1 MSTLSSAALSH
12 GKRAVYRRIDLHVLP
27 LLVCCYLFAYLDRI
41 NIGFAKLQMQS
52 DIGISDAAFGVGAG
66 IFFLGYMLFEIP
78 SNLLLPRLGARKTL
92 SRIMVLW
99 GLTSA
104 AMMFVHDV
112 HSFYI
117 LRFMLGVFEAGF
129 APGMV
134 FYLTCWYPQ
143 ARMAQVMAFVMAAA
157 PLGGIVGAPLSTG
170 IMALLS
176 GAHGLAGWQWMF
188 LLEGLPCVVLGV
200 VTFFCL
206 DDRIESARWLSSD
219 EKASLLQD
227 IGSRKA
233 SHAGFRDVCTDGRV
247 YVMAFAYF
255 CLICGIY
262 AVSFW
267 LPTILKSG
275 GVSDLM
281 TIGFLSAI
289 PYGLAVI
296 AMWLIGR
303 SSDKRME
310 RRWHSA
316 VPAMVGAV
324 ALAVSA
330 FSIGSLW
337 LSLASITLATAL
349 TWAAYTVFWAMPS
362 EHLKGDAAA
371 GGIALI
377 NTIGLVGGFISPS
390 IIGWVKSATGSMQT
404 ALLPTVALLM
414 AGACVLALIRSKR
427 EA

>member
-1 MSTLSSAALSH
+1 MSTLSSASLLS

-27 LLVCCYLFAYLDRI
+27 LLMCCYLLAYLDRI

-52 DIGISDAAFGVGAG
+52 DIGITDAVFGVGAG
-66 IFFLGYMLFEIP
+66 IFFLGYILFEIP

-117 LRFMLGVFEAGF
+117 LRFMLGVFEAGV

-143 ARMAQVMAFVMAAA
+143 ARMAQVMALVMAAA
-157 PLGGIVGAPLSTG
+157 PLGGIVGAPLSG
-170 IMALLS
+170 WIMASL
-176 GAHGLAGWQWMF
+176 GGVHGLAGWQWMF

-206 DDRIESARWLSSD
+206 DDRIESARWLSTD

-233 SHAGFRDVCTDGRV
+233 SHAGFRGVCTDGRV
-247 YVMAFAYF
+247 YAMALAYF

-267 LPTILKSG
+267 LPTILRSG

-281 TIGFLSAI
+281 TIGILSAI
-289 PYGLAVI
+289 PYGFAVI
-296 AMWLIGR
+296 AMWVIGR

-316 VPAMVGAV
+316 VPAIVGAV
-324 ALAVSA
+324 ALAISA
-330 FSIGSLW
+330 LTIGSIW
-337 LSLASITLATAL
+337 LSLVSITLATAC

-362 EHLKGDAAA
+362 EHLKGDVAA

-404 ALLPTVALLM
+404 ALLPTVVLLAL
-414 AGACVLALIRSKR
+414 GACVLALIRSKP